1 NGFTD
6 YRHFNQNPCNSIL
19 SLYLSA
25 FHFFVVTLQN
35 KKQYIPTML
44 GLEIQINNDTP
55 VTVAAEN
62 FSFVLLDT
70 AMRQD
75 DTGYIYA
82 HGLDY
87 SNSYHW
93 LSVVPRQG
101 DKVKI
106 QIVESPNPSPPVKT
120 EKQDRKEMLAR
131 YEQLKKE
138 LEEKGLIAKED

>member
-1 NGFTD
+1 
-6 YRHFNQNPCNSIL
+6 
-19 SLYLSA
+19 
-25 FHFFVVTLQN
+25 
-35 KKQYIPTML
+35 ML

-87 SNSYHW
+87 SNSYH
-93 LSVVPRQG
+93 
-101 DKVKI
+101 
-106 QIVESPNPSPPVKT
+106 
-120 EKQDRKEMLAR
+120 
-131 YEQLKKE
+131 
-138 LEEKGLIAKED
+138 

>member
-1 NGFTD
+1 
-6 YRHFNQNPCNSIL
+6 
-19 SLYLSA
+19 
-25 FHFFVVTLQN
+25 
-35 KKQYIPTML
+35 ML

-62 FSFVLLDT
+62 FSFVL
-70 AMRQD
+70 MRQD

-93 LSVVPRQG
+93 ISVVPRQG

>member
-1 NGFTD
+1 
-6 YRHFNQNPCNSIL
+6 
-19 SLYLSA
+19 
-25 FHFFVVTLQN
+25 
-35 KKQYIPTML
+35 ML

-70 AMRQD
+70 AMRQAAA
-75 DTGYIYA
+75 GYIYA

-93 LSVVPRQG
+93 ISVVPRQG

-138 LEEKGLIAKED
+138 LEDKGLIAKED

>member
-1 NGFTD
+1 
-6 YRHFNQNPCNSIL
+6 
-19 SLYLSA
+19 
-25 FHFFVVTLQN
+25 
-35 KKQYIPTML
+35 ML

-93 LSVVPRQG
+93 ISVVPRQG

-120 EKQDRKEMLAR
+120 ENRTVKRCWHATNN
-131 YEQLKKE
+131 LKRNWK
-138 LEEKGLIAKED
+138 KKV

>member
-1 NGFTD
+1 
-6 YRHFNQNPCNSIL
+6 HFNQNPCNSIL

-25 FHFFVVTLQN
+25 FHFFVVTLLI

-93 LSVVPRQG
+93 ISVVPRQG

>member
-1 NGFTD
+1 M
-6 YRHFNQNPCNSIL
+6 
-19 SLYLSA
+19 
-25 FHFFVVTLQN
+25 
-35 KKQYIPTML
+35 K
-44 GLEIQINNDTP
+44 GLKIQINDEVP

-70 AMRQD
+70 AMRPD

-87 SNSYHW
+87 SNSYPW
-93 LSVVPRQG
+93 LSTVPHQG

-106 QIVESPNPSPPVKT
+106 QIVETLTPSPTIKT

>member
-1 NGFTD
+1 
-6 YRHFNQNPCNSIL
+6 
-19 SLYLSA
+19 
-25 FHFFVVTLQN
+25 
-35 KKQYIPTML
+35 ML

-93 LSVVPRQG
+93 SSVVPRQG

>member
-1 NGFTD
+1 
-6 YRHFNQNPCNSIL
+6 
-19 SLYLSA
+19 
-25 FHFFVVTLQN
+25 
-35 KKQYIPTML
+35 ML

-93 LSVVPRQG
+93 ISVVPRQG
-101 DKVKI
+101 DKD
-106 QIVESPNPSPPVKT
+106 ENPNRGKPKPISPVKPKT
-120 EKQDRKEMLAR
+120 
-131 YEQLKKE
+131 
-138 LEEKGLIAKED
+138 GP

>member
-1 NGFTD
+1 MENV
-6 YRHFNQNPCNSIL
+6 S
-19 SLYLSA
+19 
-25 FHFFVVTLQN
+25 LQN

-93 LSVVPRQG
+93 ISVVPRQG

-138 LEEKGLIAKED
+138 LEEKGFITIAGRVSRKYYEEKFYGMAQAAN

>member
-1 NGFTD
+1 
-6 YRHFNQNPCNSIL
+6 
-19 SLYLSA
+19 
-25 FHFFVVTLQN
+25 
-35 KKQYIPTML
+35 ML

-93 LSVVPRQG
+93 ISVVPRQG
-101 DKVKI
+101 DKGKSKSWKA
-106 QIVESPNPSPPVKT
+106 QTHLPCKT
-120 EKQDRKEMLAR
+120 ENRTVKRCWHATNN
-131 YEQLKKE
+131 LKRNWK
-138 LEEKGLIAKED
+138 KKV

>member
-1 NGFTD
+1 
-6 YRHFNQNPCNSIL
+6 
-19 SLYLSA
+19 
-25 FHFFVVTLQN
+25 
-35 KKQYIPTML
+35 ML

-93 LSVVPRQG
+93 ISVVPRQ
-101 DKVKI
+101 
-106 QIVESPNPSPPVKT
+106 QSENPNRGNLNPISHYKNRETGP
-120 EKQDRKEMLAR
+120 
-131 YEQLKKE
+131 
-138 LEEKGLIAKED
+138 

>member
-1 NGFTD
+1 
-6 YRHFNQNPCNSIL
+6 
-19 SLYLSA
+19 
-25 FHFFVVTLQN
+25 
-35 KKQYIPTML
+35 ML

-70 AMRQD
+70 AMRPD
-75 DTGYIYA
+75 DTGYIYV

-93 LSVVPRQG
+93 LSTVPHQE

-106 QIVESPNPSPPVKT
+106 QIVETSTPSPPLKIK
-120 EKQDRKEMLAR
+120 KQDRKEMLAR
-131 YEQLKKE
+131 YTQLKKE
-138 LEEKGLIAKED
+138 LEEKGLITKED